1 MGCVGFSL
9 ICSTRSMKYNVLQDE
24 SPLSNKAI
32 AYPFHSYFFK
42 LIITIN
48 MFGFRRVKRL
58 LLRAERA
65 FCSVFAPHSLSALGS
80 RLSVEIDVTDM
91 LQIILL
97 ISHFICILGF
107 FLSRRITKYNKNSNE
122 SNDSLSNL

>member
-1 MGCVGFSL
+1 
-9 ICSTRSMKYNVLQDE
+9 MKYNVLQDE

-32 AYPFHSYFFK
+32 AYPFHSYFFR

-65 FCSVFAPHSLSALGS
+65 FCSVLKFAPHSLSALGS

-97 ISHFICILGF
+97 ISHFIVSKVF

-122 SNDSLSNL
+122 SNEM